1 MARAGATVHC
11 GPMRKALL
19 LFLAFFAAGAAAQDV
34 GLINHLSGDATYTSG
49 STRGAKAA
57 AYMKIRE
64 GDRFTLAPGAQLR
77 VVYFQGSRQESFSG
91 PARFVAGKD
100 ASKVESGAVPQV
112 AILPAGV
119 SQRIEKTP
127 ELLAIAKLGRAG
139 GVTVRSGLRP
149 KPLSPE
155 QEAEVKQAR
164 VTYQQLRQGAAEDD
178 ILPELF
184 LYSVL
189 DEHRLYGDMKVV
201 VSEMQ
206 RRQPGNADVAAMA
219 EYVES
224 KSEGR

>member
-1 MARAGATVHC
+1 
-11 GPMRKALL
+11 MRNALFLL
-19 LFLAFFAAGAAAQDV
+19 LAFLAGGAAAQDV
-34 GLINHLSGDATYTSG
+34 GLINHLSGDASYASG
-49 STRGAKAA
+49 STRAKAA

-100 ASKVESGAVPQV
+100 ASKVESGAAPQV
-112 AILPAGV
+112 STLPAGV

-139 GVTVRSGLRP
+139 GVTVRSGMRP

-164 VTYQQLRQGAAEDD
+164 ATYDQLRQSAPADD
-178 ILPELF
+178 ITPELF

-189 DEHRLYGDMKVV
+189 DEHRLYQDMKVI

-224 KSEGR
+224 KAGAR

>member
-1 MARAGATVHC
+1 
-11 GPMRKALL
+11 MRNLL
-19 LFLAFFAAGAAAQDV
+19 LLSIAFFAAGASAQDV
-34 GLINHLSGDATYTSG
+34 GLVNHLSGDASYTSG
-49 STRGAKAA
+49 ATRAKAA

-77 VVYFQGSRQESFSG
+77 IVYFQGSRQESYTG
-91 PARFVAGKD
+91 PARLVAGKD
-100 ASKVESGAVPQV
+100 ASKVESGAAPQ
-112 AILPAGV
+112 ITTLPAGV

-139 GVTVRSGLRP
+139 GIAVRSGIRP
-149 KPLSPE
+149 KPLSPQ

-164 VTYQQLRQGAAEDD
+164 ATYTELRRSAAEDD
-178 ILPELF
+178 ITPELF

-189 DEHRLYGDMKVV
+189 DEHRLYQDMKVI

-224 KSEGR
+224 KAVGR

>member
-1 MARAGATVHC
+1 
-11 GPMRKALL
+11 MRNALL
-19 LFLAFFAAGAAAQDV
+19 LSLAFFAAGVSAQDV
-34 GLINHLSGDATYTSG
+34 GLINHLAGDATYQSG

-77 VVYFQGSRQESFSG
+77 VVYFEGSRQESFTG

-100 ASKVESGAVPQV
+100 RSKVESGTAPQ
-112 AILPAGV
+112 ATTLPAGV
-119 SQRIEKTP
+119 SQRIAQTP

-139 GVTVRSGLRP
+139 GVAVRSGIRP
-149 KPLSPE
+149 KPLTPE
-155 QEAEVKQAR
+155 QEAEVKHAR
-164 VTYQQLRQGAAEDD
+164 ATYTQLRRGASDDD
-178 ILPELF
+178 ITPELF

-189 DEHRLYGDMKVV
+189 DEHRLYQDMKVV

-206 RRQPGNADVAAMA
+206 RRQPGNADVATMV

-224 KSEGR
+224 KATGR

>member
-1 MARAGATVHC
+1 
-11 GPMRKALL
+11 MRNVVLL
-19 LFLAFFAAGAAAQDV
+19 SLAFFAAAVSAQDV
-34 GLINHLSGDATYTSG
+34 GLINHLSGDASYTSG
-49 STRGAKAA
+49 STRAKAA

-77 VVYFQGSRQESFSG
+77 IVYFQGSRQESYTG

-100 ASKVESGAVPQV
+100 ASKVESGAAPQV
-112 AILPAGV
+112 TTLPAGV
-119 SQRIEKTP
+119 SQRIAQTP
-127 ELLAIAKLGRAG
+127 ELVAIAQLVRAG
-139 GVTVRSGLRP
+139 GVAVRSGVRP

-164 VTYQQLRQGAAEDD
+164 ATYAQLRQSSPADD
-178 ILPELF
+178 ITPELF

-189 DEHRLYGDMKVV
+189 DEHRLYQDMKVV

-206 RRQPGNADVAAMA
+206 RRQPGNADIAAMA

-224 KSEGR
+224 KSTGR

>member
-1 MARAGATVHC
+1 
-11 GPMRKALL
+11 MRNALL
-19 LFLAFFAAGAAAQDV
+19 VSLGFFAAGVSAQDV
-34 GLINHLSGDATYTSG
+34 GLVNHLSGDASYTSR
-49 STRGAKAA
+49 STRAKAA

-77 VVYFQGSRQESFSG
+77 IVYFQGSRQESYTG
-91 PARFVAGKD
+91 PARFVAGKH
-100 ASKVESGAVPQV
+100 ASKVESGAAPQV
-112 AILPAGV
+112 TTLPAGV

-139 GVTVRSGLRP
+139 GITVRSGIRP
-149 KPLSPE
+149 KPLTPE

-164 VTYQQLRQGAAEDD
+164 ATYQELRRAAAEDD
-178 ILPELF
+178 ILPEMF

-189 DEHRLYGDMKVV
+189 DEHRLYQDMKVV

-206 RRQPGNADVAAMA
+206 RRQPGNPDVAAMA

-224 KSEGR
+224 KSTGR

>member
-1 MARAGATVHC
+1 
-11 GPMRKALL
+11 MRNALL
-19 LFLAFFAAGAAAQDV
+19 LFLAFFAAGVSAQDV
-34 GLINHLSGDATYTSG
+34 GLINHLSGDASYTSG
-49 STRGAKAA
+49 STRAKAA
-57 AYMKIRE
+57 AFMKIRA
-64 GDRFTLAPGAQLR
+64 GDRFTLAKGAQLR
-77 VVYFQGSRQESFSG
+77 VVYFQGSRQESFTG

-100 ASKVESGAVPQV
+100 RSKVENGAAPQV
-112 AILPAGV
+112 TTLPAGV
-119 SQRIEKTP
+119 SQRIAQTP

-139 GVTVRSGLRP
+139 GVAVRSGIRP

-164 VTYQQLRQGAAEDD
+164 VTYEQLRKTAPEDD
-178 ILPELF
+178 ITPELF

-189 DEHRLYGDMKVV
+189 DEHRLYQDMKGV

-224 KSEGR
+224 KATGR